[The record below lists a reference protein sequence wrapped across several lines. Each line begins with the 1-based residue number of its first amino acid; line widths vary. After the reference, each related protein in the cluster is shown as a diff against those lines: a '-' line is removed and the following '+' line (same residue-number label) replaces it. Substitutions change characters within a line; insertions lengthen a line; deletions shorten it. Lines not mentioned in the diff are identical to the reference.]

1 MNTSYD
7 VKFWEIQRKTDR
19 KTLSFVVR
27 WTVARKARSK
37 SFRTKGLAENYLSDL
52 RQAAKAGEAFDT
64 ATGLPLSMLAS
75 ELPSGPTFLEFAQ
88 SYVFSR
94 WRTSAARTRE
104 TDVYGLLS
112 LIPALVADLPN
123 RPKGGDIREILRN
136 HALLPKDRRGELA
149 RVLVPV
155 LSWLEK
161 ASLPLVDLQDPR
173 VARIALDA
181 ISVTFDGEDAAA
193 NTVRRKREVLHHLLE
208 LAVEQKELPVN
219 PLHAIKWTPP
229 KAAGT
234 IDPRTVVNPEQ
245 ARALLAAVPTVGR
258 TRGERLQ
265 GMFACMYYAAL
276 RPEEAAGLRR
286 QNCDL
291 PEEGWGLLTVERAY
305 PQANKRWTNS
315 GETHDSRGLKHRAKD
330 DTREIP
336 IPPVLVTILRAYID
350 RYGVADDGRLFRTST
365 GRPFSSSAYSGVWQE
380 ARRLAFTA
388 GQVASPLA
396 TRPYDLRHAAVSL
409 WLNAGVPATE
419 VAVRAGHSVDVL
431 LKVYAKCIEG
441 QQARANTQI
450 SQALDTDP

>member
-7 VKFWEIQRKTDR
+7 VKFWEIQRRKDR
-19 KTLSFVVR
+19 KTLSFLVR
-27 WTVARKARSK
+27 WTVARKTRSK
-37 SFRTKGLAENYLSDL
+37 SFRTKGLAESYLSDL
-52 RQAAKAGEAFDT
+52 RQAAKAGEGFDV
-64 ATGLPLSMLAS
+64 ATGLPLSMLDA
-75 ELPSGPTFLEFAQ
+75 EPPSGPTFLGFAQ
-88 SYVFSR
+88 TYVLSR

-112 LIPALVADLPN
+112 LVPALVADLPN
-123 RPKGGDIREILRN
+123 RPQESDMREVLRS
-136 HALLPKDRRGELA
+136 HALLPKDRRGELPHA
-149 RVLVPV
+149 LAPA
-155 LSWLEK
+155 LAWLEK
-161 ASLPLVDLQDPR
+161 ASLPLADLQDPR
-173 VARIALDA
+173 VTRTALEA
-181 ISVTFDGEDAAA
+181 ISVTFTGKDAAA

-208 LAVEQKELPVN
+208 LAVEQKELPAN

-258 TRGERLQ
+258 TRGERLH

-291 PEEGWGLLTVERAY
+291 PEEGWGLLTVEKAR

-336 IPPVLVTILRAYID
+336 IPPVLVAILRAHID
-350 RYGVADDGRLFRTST
+350 RYGVAGDGRLFRTSK

-380 ARRLAFTA
+380 ARRRAFTA
-388 GQVASPLA
+388 EQVASPLA
-396 TRPYDLRHAAVSL
+396 SRPYDLRHAAVSL

-419 VAVRAGHSVDVL
+419 VAKRAGHSVDVL
-431 LKVYAKCIEG
+431 LRVYAKCIEG
-441 QQARANTQI
+441 QRSHANRQI
-450 SQALDTDP
+450 SDALDD